1 MLMNEVSESSSKVV
15 YFMSM
20 NDVKFRR
27 PVRPGDALLFD
38 MEMLQF
44 RGRVC
49 RLKGIATVDDKVVA
63 EATLMAQVVDR

>member
-1 MLMNEVSESSSKVV
+1 MNEVPDASTKVV

-27 PVRPGDALLFD
+27 PVHPGDQLQFE
-38 MEMLQF
+38 MEMLQY

-49 RLKGIATVDDKVVA
+49 RLRGVGTVKGQVVA